1 MHRVSGHRESG
12 LRSRRTLL
20 FLAPTVV
27 VAVVGVVLGRSLMDS
42 SETKLTSAPSS
53 VITEEELTP
62 DTYAAPDTTTTTAP
76 APRAAAKTRVV
87 PVSLPSLGVR
97 KGVITLRGPA
107 KAAAGARIVFV
118 LDGAKRLKRTDTKA
132 PFAVKVNTRAL
143 PNGRYTLTVRS
154 VVRGKSTVL
163 STRSLR
169 IKNTTPPKQT
179 VKPKPKP
186 SSSATKPPSSGG
198 GSGGGSETAPP
209 SSGSGF
215 AAEILALTNAER
227 KAAGCNQPLK
237 LNTKLNKA
245 AQAHSTDMATNN
257 YFEHNS
263 QDGRNPFDRIKA
275 AGYSFSTAAENIAA
289 GNTSA
294 AKTMDQ
300 WMNSAGHKANILN
313 CDFRDLGVGYA
324 KGTNAT
330 YSGYWTQNFGAQL

>member
-42 SETKLTSAPSS
+42 PDTKLTSSPSS
-53 VITEEELTP
+53 VITEDDAAATTP
-62 DTYAAPDTTTTTAP
+62 SEDPAP
-76 APRAAAKTRVV
+76 APASRAAARTRAV
-87 PVSLPSLGVR
+87 PVSLPGLGVR

-118 LDGAKRLKRTDTKA
+118 LDGPKRLKRTDAKA
-132 PFAVKVNTRAL
+132 PFSVKVNTRAL
-143 PNGRYTLTVRS
+143 PNGRYKLTVS
-154 VVRGKSTVL
+154 SLVRGKSTVL

-169 IKNTTPPKQT
+169 IANTALPKPK
-179 VKPKPKP
+179 VKPKPKRTAP
-186 SSSATKPPSSGG
+186 PTTPPKSGGGGSTTPPSS
-198 GSGGGSETAPP
+198 T
-209 SSGSGF
+209 GSGF
-215 AAEILALTNAER
+215 AAKVLALTNAER
-227 KAAGCNQPLK
+227 KAAGCNRPLK
-237 LNTKLNKA
+237 LNSKLNKA
-245 AQAHSTDMATNN
+245 AQGHSADMAKND
-257 YFEHNS
+257 YFEHDS
-263 QDGRNPFDRIKA
+263 QDGRNPFDRMKA

-313 CDFRDLGVGYA
+313 CDFRELGVGYA
-324 KGTNAT
+324 KGVNAT
-330 YSGYWTQNFGAQL
+330 YSGYWTQNFGSPL